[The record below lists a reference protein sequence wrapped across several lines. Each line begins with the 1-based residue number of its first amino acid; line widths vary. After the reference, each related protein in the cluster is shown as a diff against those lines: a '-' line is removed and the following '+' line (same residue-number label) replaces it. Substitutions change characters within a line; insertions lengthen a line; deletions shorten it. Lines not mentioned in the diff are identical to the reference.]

1 MTLGVIGGLG
11 PMATARFMEM
21 VIEMTDA
28 SCDQEHLE
36 MIIYNCPR
44 IPDRTAYILG
54 RSAENPAV
62 QMIKIGRSLAEQ
74 GASCIAIPCITA
86 HYFHEE
92 LSEGIEIPILNAIT
106 GTGEELIK
114 AGVGCVGIMATE
126 GTVKSRL
133 FQDRLEDMGLC
144 VNLPDDVHQKY
155 ITDVIYKNI
164 KSGQPADMERF
175 SEAAEYIRR
184 QGAEVLI
191 LGCTELS
198 LIKKDHD
205 LGSGYL
211 DAMEVLAQRA
221 VTACRARLKKVYEN
235 LITQ

>member
-1 MTLGVIGGLG
+1 MILGVIGGLG

-28 SCDQEHLE
+28 SCDQEHVE

-54 RSAENPAV
+54 ESSENPAV
-62 QMIKIGRSLAEQ
+62 PMIGIGRSLAEE
-74 GASCIAIPCITA
+74 GAVCIAVPCITA

-92 LSEGIEIPILNAIT
+92 LSEGIGIPILNAIT

-114 AGVGCVGIMATE
+114 AGVGCAGLMATD
-126 GTVKSRL
+126 GTVKSRI
-133 FQDRLEDMGLC
+133 FQDRLEGMG
-144 VNLPDDVHQKY
+144 VKAILPDEVHQKY

-175 SEAAEYIRR
+175 SEAAEYLRSR
-184 QGAEVLI
+184 GAQALI

-198 LIKKDHD
+198 LVKKNHD
-205 LGSGYL
+205 LGPGYL

-221 VTACRARLKKVYEN
+221 VIACRGRLKKTYRN
-235 LITQ
+235 LIT